1 MSSQSRI
8 RRSLP
13 LALCTAATMAM
24 SSVAFAG
31 SHAAPFVLKVYASA
45 PGGHDLLSGRYPIAL
60 HQLHEYGSGALDP
73 AAVNAN
79 SCVAYAMTRQWQ
91 RARAACDAAVQTAN
105 APHFQTAPWAESSG
119 GSPNRRLAVAYSD
132 RAVMR
137 WFSNDRVG
145 ARADLA
151 KAMAISPGA
160 GFVARNEAA
169 VKFHTTEVHAR
180 GN

>member
-1 MSSQSRI
+1 MSPQSCK

-13 LALCTAATMAM
+13 LALCTAVTLAM

-45 PGGHDLLSGRYPIAL
+45 PGGRDLLSGRYPIAL
-60 HQLHEYGSGALDP
+60 HQLHEYGTGALDP
-73 AAVNAN
+73 AAVNTN
-79 SCVAYAMTRQWQ
+79 SCVAYAMTRQWR
-91 RARAACDAAVQTAN
+91 RARAACDAAVQTAD
-105 APHFQTAPWAESSG
+105 APHFQAAPWAESSG

-137 WFSNDRVG
+137 WFSNDRAG

-151 KAMAISPGA
+151 KAMTVSPGA

-169 VKFHTTEVHAR
+169 MKLHTTEAHAR